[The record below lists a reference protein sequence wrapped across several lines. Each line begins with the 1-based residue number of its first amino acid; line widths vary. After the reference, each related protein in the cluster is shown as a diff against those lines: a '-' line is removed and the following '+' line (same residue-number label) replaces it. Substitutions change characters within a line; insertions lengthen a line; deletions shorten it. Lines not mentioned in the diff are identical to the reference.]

1 MGAGKTEDT
10 SAQLY
15 MMYETGCKYQH
26 TVNILTKRTFKNDEE
41 YNNIKRYPEYRKRD
55 EQILY

>member
-1 MGAGKTEDT
+1 MGGGKTEDT

-26 TVNILTKRTFKNDEE
+26 TVNVLTKRTFKNDEE

-55 EQILY
+55 E